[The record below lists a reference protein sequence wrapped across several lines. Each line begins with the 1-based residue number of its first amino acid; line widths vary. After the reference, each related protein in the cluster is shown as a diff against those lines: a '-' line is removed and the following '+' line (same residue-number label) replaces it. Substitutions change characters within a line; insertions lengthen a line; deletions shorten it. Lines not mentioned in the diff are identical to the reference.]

1 MGMRSR
7 LAGLGVVSI
16 LLSGCAANLVRV
28 ESAGQVSAAASAMV
42 ARSRDALDFT
52 RQRRKEAAETLVA
65 SDPSCIPGET
75 LQILVPNGEDAEPAP
90 LCASGPA
97 PAGYRIQPVSL
108 RPIADEAFRPTLLLL
123 GAVADY
129 GSALSKIVERADA
142 DISAELSAMA
152 AKAGEA
158 VIIANALLSTSIPD
172 PVKLLA
178 DEQVKSAL
186 AILDFVQDLS
196 EEAAKVRD
204 IRNYMRDH
212 GGQIEAKIVELA
224 NQIRAW
230 LDYSAE
236 GDAQI
241 IVGNLQ
247 RAYGVERNRLD
258 YQQRLAFV
266 QMINQARAQVA
277 AVTVR
282 KEALERALATFQE
295 AQTQLRNHLDNRFD
309 ARTRARIARLNR
321 ERMLEAI
328 GLVARAMIQFGV
340 TL

>member
-1 MGMRSR
+1 MTASP
-7 LAGLGVVSI
+7 AF
-16 LLSGCAANLVRV
+16 AA
-28 ESAGQVSAAASAMV
+28 
-42 ARSRDALDFT
+42 
-52 RQRRKEAAETLVA
+52 
-65 SDPSCIPGET
+65 
-75 LQILVPNGEDAEPAP
+75 
-90 LCASGPA
+90 
-97 PAGYRIQPVSL
+97 
-108 RPIADEAFRPTLLLL
+108 
-123 GAVADY
+123 
-129 GSALSKIVERADA
+129 
-142 DISAELSAMA
+142 
-152 AKAGEA
+152 
-158 VIIANALLSTSIPD
+158 IIANALLSTSIPD